1 MNRMKVESKSLLF
14 LLLIFAIFCV
24 DYARRQYLQTKT
36 KTKTKNENEGF
47 SKASEAAK
55 MTGQIILFIILT
67 LILYVLAGFIG
78 SMLLSN
84 AANNP
89 TIFPM
94 IAALA
99 TAPPSIAYFLSFVLI
114 N

>member
-1 MNRMKVESKSLLF
+1 MKVESKSLLF

-24 DYARRQYLQTKT
+24 DYARRQYVQ
-36 KTKTKNENEGF
+36 TKTKNENEGF

>member
-24 DYARRQYLQTKT
+24 DYARRQYLQT